1 MLKKLIL
8 NKKTLQ
14 KDFDL
19 SIGNLINNLTKLK
32 REFNKKKIKIII
44 IDDFIPLKY
53 PKYYEKNFYKP
64 NFDTDLKSKK
74 NQIGK
79 HIVNSKNQSKS
90 LSKNDLFLKN
100 LFYKKKFITFL
111 KKLTEIND
119 LQKDKNEW
127 GSGFHQT
134 VNKGFLNK
142 HLDPTFNSDKKLIR
156 RLNVLYYFNSNW
168 KKKYKGYLSIWNSK
182 LQKKPSIYIEPKI
195 NRLVIFETSSF
206 SWHGHPEPLKVP
218 KNKTRK
224 SLSLFF
230 FSKKKGKQNLK
241 NFDAE
246 WN

>member
-1 MLKKLIL
+1 MIL
-8 NKKTLQ
+8 NRKSLQ

-19 SIGNLINNLTKLK
+19 SIDGLINNINLLRK
-32 REFNKKKIKIII
+32 EFNKKKIKIII
-44 IDDFIPLKY
+44 IDDLMPLKY
-53 PKYYEKNFYKP
+53 PLYYEKNFYKP
-64 NFDTDLKSKK
+64 SLHTDLKSKK

-79 HIVNSKNQSKS
+79 HIVNSKNQSET

-100 LFYKKKFITFL
+100 LFYKEKFITFL
-111 KKLTEIND
+111 KKLTKIND

-134 VNKGFLNK
+134 VNNGFLKK
-142 HLDPTFNSDKKLIR
+142 HLDPTYNFDKKLIR
-156 RLNVLYYFNSNW
+156 RLNVLYYLNSNW
-168 KKKYKGYLSIWNSK
+168 KKKYNGYLSIWNSK
-182 LQKKPSIYIEPKI
+182 QQKKPSMHIEPKI

-224 SLSLFF
+224 SLSLFY
-230 FSKKKGKQNLK
+230 FSLKKGKQNLK

-246 WN
+246 WY